1 MISETSLRMFV
12 LWKKLEFP
20 LCLHYSL
27 INRTSHWI
35 LVSMFS
41 CKLAIDKSRLCLC
54 VRVNRCSGSGES
66 TGLEGL
72 GWLRGSSMGVCE
84 ALCDML
90 ACKKGY
96 TNTF

>member
-1 MISETSLRMFV
+1 MKLVCFV
-12 LWKKLEFP
+12 DVKRQKRGLWKKLRFP

-41 CKLAIDKSRLCLC
+41 CKLAINKSKLCLC

-66 TGLEGL
+66 TG
-72 GWLRGSSMGVCE
+72 
-84 ALCDML
+84 
-90 ACKKGY
+90 
-96 TNTF
+96 